1 MTFGDNLVTIW
12 WKFDDCLIN
21 ASWLQENCLMTA
33 WQLPDYRLMRL
44 RLPTE
49 LVLPKKSKQYF
60 FKNVKHRIF
69 EILFLGVTLYQIVGK
84 YVSFFSPSV
93 GWQRLENPAKQY
105 FSQSVK
111 GDFMYRDHRQGPA
124 KLGRPA
130 AGQEAT
136 TLAIISHTLGNFCR
150 PATAVG
156 SLGSSLLPYYT

>member
-1 MTFGDNLVTIW
+1 MPHGCKKTVWWLHDNYQT
-12 WKFDDCLIN
+12 
-21 ASWLQENCLMTA
+21 
-33 WQLPDYRLMRL
+33 
-44 RLPTE
+44 TE
-49 LVLPKKSKQYF
+49 LWGYACQQSWYCLKNQNNIF

-84 YVSFFSPSV
+84 YVRFFSPSV
-93 GWQRLENPAKQY
+93 GWHRLENPAKQY

-124 KLGRPA
+124 KLGRQA

-150 PATAVG
+150 PATAVS
-156 SLGSSLLPYYT
+156 SLGSSPLPYYT